1 MMASPVTTD
10 WLPADCRDVDINTE
24 LCEHGTIGQLALIA
38 VAGPAEWG
46 KWTTCIFKMAIPG
59 QLLDSIDHYVMSL
72 SMLQTFV
79 RIICILGS
87 LLQLLSSLTLTGHTG
102 DVV

>member
-1 MMASPVTTD
+1 
-10 WLPADCRDVDINTE
+10 
-24 LCEHGTIGQLALIA
+24 
-38 VAGPAEWG
+38 
-46 KWTTCIFKMAIPG
+46 MAIPG

-102 DVV
+102 DVGLDFHNVMYSHGQIGGYNVVGKN